1 MTTWIK
7 QSSTEK
13 STGNSEKSTANSIEK
28 STANSE
34 KPKGRLLVVVGTY
47 SIGKERI
54 VMGIAKALGTKIYA
68 PVGKRR
74 ICGCLEDEVLMG
86 MMTDDPREGQVH
98 MTRYVSLFLS
108 VLQDSL
114 TKRLLPRVHITKAT
128 YFYLHPPPSS
138 RCSYSNL

>member
-1 MTTWIK
+1 MTTWIN

-13 STGNSEKSTANSIEK
+13 SSGNSEKA
-28 STANSE
+28 
-34 KPKGRLLVVVGTY
+34 KGRLLVVVGTY

-68 PVGKRR
+68 PMAKRR

-98 MTRYVSLFLS
+98 MTRYVSLFVS

-114 TKRLLPRVHITKAT
+114 TKFLDFQESTLQTQHTPNLLLWTHP
-128 YFYLHPPPSS
+128 LHAVPT
-138 RCSYSNL
+138 SNL